1 MFIDIH
7 THAYRKPVHFI
18 SECFSTIEELLAR
31 YDEMG
36 VEKCCI
42 LPIVNPEI
50 YFPQANEDILEMAE
64 KYPDRVIPYCNI
76 DPRAI
81 TNSPHSDFTPVLE
94 HYKACGCKGIGE
106 IMPNLA
112 FDDPLVQNLFY
123 CAEKVG
129 LPVVCDGSDLLSG
142 DFGLYDDPGLPRL
155 EHTLQ
160 KFPDLVMFGHGP
172 IFWSEI
178 ARLDTPGSRG
188 FVFDRNPH
196 GHQVGRLPSGK
207 VVDEGVVPKL
217 FRLYPNLMG
226 DLSDRTCYNA
236 FARDE
241 EYGAKFMME
250 FQDRLFFGTDML
262 YPDMPCELP
271 DLLIRWKE
279 EGKLS
284 EEAFYKIA
292 KGNAIKLFGLED

>member
-7 THAYRKPVHFI
+7 SHAYRIPVHFI
-18 SECFSTIEELLAR
+18 SECFCTIEELIAR

-42 LPIVNPEI
+42 LPVVNPEI
-50 YFPQANEDILEMAE
+50 YFPQTNEDILDMAE
-64 KYPDRVIPYCNI
+64 KYPDRVIPFCNV

-81 TNSPHSDFTPVLE
+81 TNSPYSDFTPVLQY
-94 HYKACGCKGIGE
+94 YKERGCKGVGE
-106 IMPNLA
+106 VMPNLD
-112 FDDPLVQNLFY
+112 FDDPMVQNLFAA
-123 CAEKVG
+123 AEKVG
-129 LPVVCDGSDLLSG
+129 LPVTTDGSDLHTH

-160 KFPDLVMFGHGP
+160 KFPELRMFGHGP

-178 ARLDTPGSRG
+178 AKLETVGSRG
-188 FVFDRNPH
+188 FVFDNDPH
-196 GHQVGRLPSGK
+196 GHQVGRLPQSK
-207 VVDEGVVPKL
+207 VTEEGVVPKL
-217 FRLYPNLMG
+217 FRLYPNLLG

-241 EYGAKFMME
+241 EYGSKFMME

-262 YPDMPCELP
+262 GPDMPCELP
-271 DLLIRWKE
+271 DLLIRWKN

-284 EEAFYKIA
+284 EDAFYKIA
-292 KGNAIKLFGLED
+292 KGNACKLLGIKE